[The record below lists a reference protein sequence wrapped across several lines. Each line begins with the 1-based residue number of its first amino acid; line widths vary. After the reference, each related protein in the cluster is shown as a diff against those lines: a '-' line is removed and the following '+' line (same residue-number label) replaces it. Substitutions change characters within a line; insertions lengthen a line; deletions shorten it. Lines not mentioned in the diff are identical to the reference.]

1 MNVGSI
7 SNTSTST
14 YKASD
19 SSLEALKKQR
29 ESLQQQLLQ
38 VNSSKLDDK
47 TKQDKVE
54 QLQQQIEQIDAQI
67 QQKEAQSSGNS
78 NATQKVSEVSSQGKN
93 NVSTLKSNEEESS
106 YEKTQ
111 GTLIDAFA

>member
-1 MNVGSI
+1 MNVSSI
-7 SNTSTST
+7 SNNSTIT
-14 YKASD
+14 YKSSD

-38 VNSSKLDDK
+38 LNSSKLDDK
-47 TKQDKVE
+47 TKQEKVE

-67 QQKEAQSSGNS
+67 QQKESQSSSNS
-78 NATQKVSEVSSQGKN
+78 NATQKISEVSFQGKN

-106 YEKTQ
+106 YEETQ
-111 GTLIDAFA
+111 GTVIDAFA